1 MNQPTLFDNPPTA
14 TAAARQSDPVTS
26 VMAADRAEQS
36 GRAADQRSV
45 VFEFVRRC
53 PGRTSREIAAA
64 LGMQRQAPAR
74 RLPELAKDN
83 RVKRGDKRACRIA
96 GTLAVTWWPK

>member
-64 LGMQRQAPAR
+64 LGI